1 MTWFTWRQSRTE
13 MFIFAAAIAAVAIFL
28 IWTGLDVRSQYDS
41 LGIASCLSSSDTS
54 GTCQEALGN
63 FSDRVEGVRNLA
75 NWLVLFPL
83 LAGVLV
89 AAPVVI
95 DLEQGTYRLAWTQGV
110 TRTRWLATK
119 IALGVAILTAVSLI
133 MMALWKWWG
142 KPFVHSS
149 NDRVGTNQWDSVIFD
164 SRAVLVSYAIFAFAL
179 CLAVGTVFRRS
190 IAAFGVSLVGF
201 IGIRVLIENHYR
213 PHYLA
218 PHKYIG
224 SPIDNFP
231 ANVTGGWHVNDYP
244 SDQYG
249 YALSWNDPA
258 VQQCFG
264 MKALLKGAQDVVP
277 APSDIDAAIAAQR
290 QCFIDHNFY
299 MTTVY
304 QPANRFW
311 IFQGI
316 EMAIFLG
323 LATILLGFTFYWVT
337 RRIAR

>member
-1 MTWFTWRQSRTE
+1 MTWITWRQSRTE
-13 MFIFAAAIAAVAIFL
+13 MFIFAAAIAAVALYL
-28 IWTGLDVRSQYDS
+28 IWTGLDLRSLYDS
-41 LGIASCLSSSDTS
+41 LGIESCLASSETNQSCGQAIQS
-54 GTCQEALGN
+54 FN
-63 FSDRVEGVRNLA
+63 DRVQSVQNLA

-119 IALGVAILTAVSLI
+119 VALGATILAAVSLV

-142 KPFVHSS
+142 TPFISS
-149 NDRVGTNQWDSVIFD
+149 GDQIGTNQWDSIIFD
-164 SRAVLVSYAIFAFAL
+164 SRAVLISYAIFAFAL

-190 IAAFGVSLVGF
+190 IAAFGAALIGF
-201 IGIRVLIENHYR
+201 IAVRVLIENKFR

-218 PHKYIG
+218 PRKYIG
-224 SPIDNFP
+224 NPIEALP
-231 ANVTGGWHVNDYP
+231 ASVSNNTWHINSYF
-244 SDQYG
+244 SDQSG
-249 YALSWNDPA
+249 ALSWNRAA
-258 VQQCFG
+258 VDQCFG
-264 MKALLKGAQDVVP
+264 MMGAFKNAVGAVP
-277 APSDIDAAIAAQR
+277 SPADADAAAAQR
-290 QCFIDHNFY
+290 QCFIDHNIY

-304 QPANRFW
+304 QPASRFW

-316 EMAIFLG
+316 ESAIFLG
-323 LATILLGFTFYWVT
+323 LAAILLGITFYWVM